1 MSRFTGFSKLTVAG
15 KLGKLADE
23 GFISRETLDLLVSF
37 QPKDKRFAALLENM
51 TENVVSAY
59 SLPYSIAPGFLI
71 NGREY
76 AVPMVTE
83 ESSVVAAASWSA
95 RFWAERGGFRTR
107 VISETKTG
115 QIHFLWKGDPHRL
128 IGSSTGLFEILRSAA
143 SHLTAGME
151 GRGGGITGFELV
163 DLTTQIDHLF
173 QIRVFFQTADS
184 MGANFINSCLEAM
197 ASALSGAFKALLGTN
212 GEPEII
218 MSILSNHIPDCRVE
232 CTVQCPIDDL
242 AGIRGIDNPLDF
254 ARRFALAV
262 NIARI
267 DTYRAVTHNKGI
279 YNGIDAVVLATAND
293 FRAVEASGHAWAS
306 VNGSYTALTRIST
319 DHNLFTYTLEVPMAL
334 GTVGG
339 LTKTH
344 PLAAASLKI
353 LGDPGAAELMQIA
366 SAAGMASNFAA
377 LKALV
382 TTGIQAGHLPLHHR
396 KSTRPLNTDTD

>member
-1 MSRFTGFSKLTVAG
+1 MDRFAGFSKLTVSG

-23 GFISRETLDLLVSF
+23 GFINPETRDLLISF
-37 QPKDKRFAALLENM
+37 QPEDLHFAALLENM

-71 NGREY
+71 NGKEY
-76 AVPMVTE
+76 VLPMVTE

-95 RFWAERGGFRTR
+95 KFWAGRGGFQTR
-107 VISETKTG
+107 IISETKTG
-115 QIHFLWKGDPHRL
+115 QIHFLWTGDPAKL
-128 IGSSTGLFEILRSAA
+128 TGGSSDLFATLRSAA
-143 SHLTAGME
+143 AQITAGME
-151 GRGGGITGFELV
+151 SRGGGITGFELI
-163 DLTTQIDHLF
+163 DLTKQIDNLF
-173 QIRVFFQTADS
+173 QIRVLFRTADS
-184 MGANFINSCLEAM
+184 MGANFINSCLEKM
-197 ASALSGAFKALLGTN
+197 SSALCGAFQSLFGAGD
-212 GEPEII
+212 EPEVI
-218 MSILSNHIPDCRVE
+218 MSILSNHIPECRVE
-232 CTVQCPIDDL
+232 CTVECPIDDL
-242 AGIRGIDNPLDF
+242 AGITGIRSPSDF

-267 DTYRAVTHNKGI
+267 DPYRAVTHNKGI

-306 VNGSYTALTRIST
+306 ISGRYTGLTRITT
-319 DHNLFTYTLEVPMAL
+319 DHNIFRYTLEVPMAL

-382 TTGIQAGHLPLHHR
+382 TTGIQAGHMPLHHR
-396 KSTRPLNTDTD
+396 KSTPSLNTDTD